1 MSERWS
7 VRVLLEERV
16 RTRGI
21 RQRNREREPMLLRFA
36 LLRALR
42 AMPLDDVMQQT
53 ADTIAQ
59 WQTIMGEGE

>member
-1 MSERWS
+1 M
-7 VRVLLEERV
+7 LEERV

-36 LLRALR
+36 LLRALGS
-42 AMPLDDVMQQT
+42 MPLDDVMQLT

-59 WQTIMGEGE
+59 WEMMLDE